1 MRKVLSVLVAGAL
14 LFALP
19 AVAEAGKKKKK
30 KASGPVVLWEDA
42 AGDADIGTGGGQSP
56 PLGVDLAGAEMVK
69 NGDNLEFTV
78 THHDM
83 PPVGSMPEAA
93 RFLWAFSVDDNLYRF
108 TVKSFDIGKPDV
120 VGGQTTDR
128 VGRVDATGHFRL
140 EGECARDATLPVGMV
155 NCPPVEYLE
164 GSFDPAKMAFT
175 IIVPLELIEA
185 KPGSVIAPAG
195 GDQAS
200 ICQICWITQV
210 AERSLNT
217 TVIDMAG
224 MPESYKIPK

>member
-1 MRKVLSVLVAGAL
+1 MRKVIAIMAAGAL
-14 LFALP
+14 LLSLP
-19 AVAEAGKKKKK
+19 AVAQAGKKKKK
-30 KASGPVVLWEDA
+30 AAGPITLWEDA

-56 PLGVDLAGAEMVK
+56 PLGVDLAGATLVK
-69 NGDNLEFTV
+69 KGANVEFTV

-83 PPVGSMPEAA
+83 PPVGSLPETA
-93 RFLWAFSVDDNLYRF
+93 RFIWAFEVDGNLYRF
-108 TVKSFDIGKPDV
+108 TVKSADIGKPDV
-120 VGGQTTDR
+120 AAGQTTER

-140 EGECARDATLPVGMV
+140 EGECTRDSTLPVGMV
-155 NCPPVEYLE
+155 NCPPLEYLE
-164 GSFDPAKMAFT
+164 GSFDPASKSFT
-175 IIVPLELIEA
+175 IIVPLASIEA
-185 KPGSVIAPAG
+185 KPGSILAPAG

-200 ICQICWITQV
+200 ICQICWISQV